1 MAVKIISND
10 KEFSKHIKANKFVLA
25 IFMDDSSVLE
35 VLNLPM
41 TFLKFSL
48 HFPGQPDRLD
58 EDSEEGQFCPS
69 VAVSNT

>member
-35 VLNLPM
+35 VSNLPM
-41 TFLKFSL
+41 TFL
-48 HFPGQPDRLD
+48 
-58 EDSEEGQFCPS
+58 
-69 VAVSNT
+69 